1 MSIMD
6 NISGMN
12 EYITHQDVIRACH
25 EVQAHE
31 FIMRLPKQYD
41 TLLGDGTLSGGQKQR
56 IALARA
62 LVRRTPL
69 LVLVCIYTSCL
80 LLQI

>member
-41 TLLGDGTLSGGQKQR
+41 TFLGDGTLSGGQKQR

-69 LVLVCIYTSCL
+69 LVLVCI
-80 LLQI
+80 